1 MGKKKSEKA
10 GLNKKLLDKLTASAP
25 QMERD
30 KPTLHLT
37 GNEAKAVHN
46 MKPGSMVSMAVHGKV
61 TSVGLMRYGLDKGK
75 PEADVEIH
83 GMKMMHGKKGRED
96 KTEDKVEGGKEK

>member
-1 MGKKKSEKA
+1 MAKKKSEK
-10 GLNKKLLDKLTASAP
+10 GINKKVLHQLTDSAP

-37 GNEAKAVHN
+37 GDEAKAVHQ
-46 MKPGSMVSMAVHGKV
+46 MKPGSKVSMAVHGKV
-61 TSVGLMRYGLDKGK
+61 TSVGLMRYGPDKGK

-83 GMKMMHGKKGRED
+83 RMRMMKGEKGMGKKKMM
-96 KTEDKVEGGKEK
+96 VEENEE